1 MQVGGAM
8 VAQMVRWGIR
18 FHQMVPS
25 TLGGQ
30 ATLATCSSHTD
41 GANSNITDATDTI
54 ICRATQHAS

>member
-18 FHQMVPS
+18 FHQMIPA

-30 ATLATCSSHTD
+30 ATLANVFVTHRWCQLQYH
-41 GANSNITDATDTI
+41 
-54 ICRATQHAS
+54 